1 MKYKNVSDRGSGKI
15 RLVKYG
21 ENGMSNAEKNHNNSD
36 KSCDSKNKKPDPN
49 RSNRML
55 ELFNGIQGENLA
67 QFPVPPFTKWLN
79 GRILQAARGDIQVE
93 FRVRPEMANPTGL
106 LHGGMQSAM
115 MDDVIGMACATLGY
129 EGFLLSINL
138 HVSYLGKVKV
148 GDLVKVGAK
157 LVREGNTISHAMA
170 EIRNELGDLIALGE
184 SDLVKTTRTPDYNK
198 EKPAS
203 S

>member
-1 MKYKNVSDRGSGKI
+1 MGDA
-15 RLVKYG
+15 
-21 ENGMSNAEKNHNNSD
+21 ENNNEN
-36 KSCDSKNKKPDPN
+36 KANSCESKNQKPDPN

-55 ELFNGIQGENLA
+55 ELFNGIQGEDLA

-79 GRILQAARGDIQVE
+79 GQILKADRGDIQVK

-138 HVSYLGKVKV
+138 HVSYLDRKSVV
-148 GDLVKVGAK
+148 
-157 LVREGNTISHAMA
+157 
-170 EIRNELGDLIALGE
+170 
-184 SDLVKTTRTPDYNK
+184 
-198 EKPAS
+198 
-203 S
+203 